1 MAVIVAHI
9 LWKFISLSGPS
20 GVGIGGVHRGG
31 DSTILYLDSR
41 LAHMLEL
48 SFSPLLCFAPIY
60 LCSFT
65 FKVSVP
71 RVNIR
76 VYDLLLVHG
85 CYSGSYFVSAAYICL
100 CVFKKAAHV
109 I

>member
-20 GVGIGGVHRGG
+20 GVGIVGVHRGG

-48 SFSPLLCFAPIY
+48 SFSPLLCFAPI
-60 LCSFT
+60 S
-65 FKVSVP
+65 
-71 RVNIR
+71 
-76 VYDLLLVHG
+76 
-85 CYSGSYFVSAAYICL
+85 
-100 CVFKKAAHV
+100 
-109 I
+109 

>member
-20 GVGIGGVHRGG
+20 GVGIVGVHRGG

-85 CYSGSYFVSAAYICL
+85 CYSGSYFVSCSLYMSL
-100 CVFKKAAHV
+100 CV
-109 I
+109 